1 MRIFALG
8 RKVIDGWA
16 LMGGLVL
23 AVIVLVNVWTTVG
36 SLIGLP
42 FAGDV
47 ELTEMMVAAA
57 AFMFLPFCQLH
68 RHNVTADIFTSN
80 MNPRFVSLLNGI
92 ASLVA
97 LGFAALLLWRMTYG
111 MLDTKEY
118 NYSST
123 ILSVPLW
130 WPYVPILVSLA
141 LLFIAAVITTAE
153 DLFGAS

>member
-1 MRIFALG
+1 MAGPIGAL
-8 RKVIDGWA
+8 
-16 LMGGLVL
+16 
-23 AVIVLVNVWTTVG
+23 
-36 SLIGLP
+36 
-42 FAGDV
+42 
-47 ELTEMMVAAA
+47 
-57 AFMFLPFCQLH
+57 
-68 RHNVTADIFTSN
+68 
-80 MNPRFVSLLNGI
+80 I